1 MTKQELREY
10 YWIRRNIIKLECK
23 LMELE
28 AAATKITT
36 QLKNKHD
43 AIMGQ
48 GNTSDKVGNA
58 VADIEEVKE
67 NLAEQ
72 IATSYDVI
80 TKIEGAIEVL
90 PARECY
96 LIRARYIELLS
107 WEQIAVD
114 MNYSWQHIHKIH
126 SEALIMLA

>member
-10 YWIRRNIIKLECK
+10 YWIKRNIAKLEYK

-28 AAATKITT
+28 SAATKITG

-58 VADIEEVKE
+58 VADIELAKE
-67 NLAEQ
+67 KLTEQ
-72 IATSYDVI
+72 IKISYAVL
-80 TKIEGAIEVL
+80 TKIERAIEVL

-114 MNYSWQHIHKIH
+114 MNYSWQWVHKIH
-126 SEALIMLA
+126 SSALKMLD